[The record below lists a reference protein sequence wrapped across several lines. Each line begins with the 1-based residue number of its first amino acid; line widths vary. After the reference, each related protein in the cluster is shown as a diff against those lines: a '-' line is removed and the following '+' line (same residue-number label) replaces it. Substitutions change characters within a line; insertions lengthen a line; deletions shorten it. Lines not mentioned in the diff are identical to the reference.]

1 MTIQI
6 DLHYEPITRER
17 VESAAADLRRKAGFA
32 FAGSV
37 ASLALS
43 ATVPIGWFVWAST
56 LACLLAGWYAL
67 RFTKRRAA
75 LLRAAQPISGDA
87 CRQMAEWWDQHPTL
101 DAYCRRVVGQGREIM
116 QMEFDAATDFVASK
130 ATQAYRAAL
139 YERPDAVPAP
149 VDDALLDSLSER
161 LSKAPC
167 EETSQ
172 ALALIQQ
179 YRGYSF
185 DDPREAKRF
194 IDLVWDCVTRAHD
207 IAEGEEACAAL
218 RDLEIDLAHR
228 SIALRRVDFGTMPE
242 RVIPAVQ
249 VLGVSHG
256 SAA

>member
-17 VESAAADLRRKAGFA
+17 VELAAADLRRKAGF
-32 FAGSV
+32 
-37 ASLALS
+37 SLAGVAVALMLS
-43 ATVPIGWFVWAST
+43 AAVPIGWFRWAST

-67 RFTKRRAA
+67 RFTKRRAS
-75 LLRAAQPISGDA
+75 LLRAAQPISGDD

-116 QMEFDAATDFVASK
+116 RMEFVAASDFVASK
-130 ATQAYRAAL
+130 AAQAYRAAL

-161 LSKAPC
+161 LTC

-207 IAEGEEACAAL
+207 IADGEVACAAL

-242 RVIPAVQ
+242 RVIPVVQ
-249 VLGVSHG
+249 VLGVSHEN
-256 SAA
+256 AA